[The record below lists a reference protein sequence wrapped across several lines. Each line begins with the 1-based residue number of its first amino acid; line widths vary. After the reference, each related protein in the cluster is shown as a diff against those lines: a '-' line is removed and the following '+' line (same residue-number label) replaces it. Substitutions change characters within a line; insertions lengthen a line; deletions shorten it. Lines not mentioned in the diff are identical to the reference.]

1 MLQMAIFMEQLQKV
15 KDHEK
20 RVKSS
25 FQVHLGTEPPTQAEQ
40 ERMAALRAEHAA
52 RMRARE
58 YEAAA
63 SRTET
68 ELHVAGALCARSGRA
83 VTAQA
88 ESGPAIPDSSK
99 EFGPQTNNGG
109 GDASADHGCQESS
122 PSEYV
127 MDALRGSV
135 LHDDLAKRAFSRNR
149 FLAAGRLIIIR

>member
-15 KDHEK
+15 RDHEK

-40 ERMAALRAEHAA
+40 ERMADLRAEHAA

-63 SRTET
+63 SRTKT

-83 VTAQA
+83 VTTQA
-88 ESGPAIPDSSK
+88 ESGPPIPDSSE
-99 EFGPQTNNGG
+99 EFGRQPNSGR
-109 GDASADHGCQESS
+109 GDASADQESG

-149 FLAAGRLIIIR
+149 FLAAGRLFIIR